1 MQAGP
6 LRHRVT
12 IETKREERDAHGG
25 IVEVWAPLTTV
36 WAAVEPLQGREL
48 FLAQQVDARL
58 SHRVTLRY
66 QADITPTHRL
76 VFKERALYPVS
87 VQQVEERNRT
97 TVVLATENL

>member
-25 IVEVWAPLTTV
+25 VVEAWYPVATV
-36 WAAVEPLQGREL
+36 WASVQPLQGREL

-66 QADITPTHRL
+66 QADVTPTQRL
-76 VFKERALYPVS
+76 VFKERALYPVQ
-87 VQQVEERNRT
+87 VQQVDERNRT
-97 TVVLATENL
+97 TVILAMEHL

>member
-12 IETKREERDAHGG
+12 IETKGEERDEHGG
-25 IVEVWAPLTTV
+25 VVETWFPVATV
-36 WAAVEPLQGREL
+36 WASVQPLQGREL

-66 QADITPTHRL
+66 QAEVTPTHRL
-76 VFKERALYPVS
+76 VFKERALYPVE
-87 VQQVEERNRT
+87 VQQVDERGRT
-97 TVVLATENL
+97 TVILAMENL

>member
-1 MQAGP
+1 MQTGM

-12 IETKREERDAHGG
+12 IETKQEARDRHGG
-25 IVEVWAPLTTV
+25 IVEGWTLLAQV

-58 SHRVTLRY
+58 SHRITLRY
-66 QADITPTHRL
+66 QADLTPTQRL
-76 VFKERALYPVS
+76 VFKERVLYPVS
-87 VQQVEERNRT
+87 VQHVEERNRL